1 MKLLPCLALTAAL
14 VAAVL
19 IWNDRQPQGPA
30 VEPDSANSFPEI
42 TLMLPFARERLARD
56 VIEGRRS
63 LLATATLFGELNR
76 LKGESADSGSIPG
89 TETPLRLPG
98 RTPAERLCQHVE
110 RWVRAILRNDPGR
123 KDIAIA
129 HLEAEFQAAL
139 HEHGEI
145 RLPDPANL
153 EPVERLLA
161 RIRDS
166 LSPLQRRNPCPR

>member
-1 MKLLPCLALTAAL
+1 MKLLPYLALTATL

-30 VEPDSANSFPEI
+30 GDAEFADPFPET
-42 TLMLPFARERLARD
+42 TLMLPFARERLTRD

-63 LLATATLFGELNR
+63 LLATAALFGELNR
-76 LKGESADSGSIPG
+76 LKGESADSGRIPG
-89 TETPLRLPG
+89 TDTPLRLPG

-129 HLEAEFQAAL
+129 HLEAEFQAAWL
-139 HEHGEI
+139 EHGEI
-145 RLPDPANL
+145 RLPDPASL
-153 EPVERLLA
+153 EPVERLLS

-166 LSPLQRRNPCPR
+166 LTPLQRRNPCPR